1 MQQTFPWGLFLAD
14 GAYKSV
20 YKVWNNVKHR
30 MEAISVMDSK
40 SILEMGNEEVIK
52 QEVQISKYTWHLMA
66 LQAIEIT

>member
-1 MQQTFPWGLFLAD
+1 
-14 GAYKSV
+14 
-20 YKVWNNVKHR
+20 